1 MAEGKKYLV
10 FGVGMQGLAIAHDLL
25 RSPGTER
32 VTVVDRDDARVEAA
46 VRRLDDPRVTGATA
60 DATDLPFVTA
70 LMYGHDC
77 VIAAASYELNLGL
90 TRAAIAAGCH
100 YCDLG
105 GNNDVVAAQFLL
117 ADDAVSR
124 GLRVLPDCGIAPG
137 AVSVLAKHAMSRVP
151 DAERVLIRVGG
162 LPQTPRGPLKYG
174 IVFSARG
181 LVSNYCEPTEILWEG
196 KREMVPSLG
205 GREYQNFPSLARL
218 EAAYTSGGSSTLTQ
232 TYEGRIKYLDYK
244 TLRWEG
250 HWDVVTMMRD
260 LGLFATDRA
269 IDVDGLSLTPRDFTE
284 RLLDETLPKGEP
296 DMLVLRV
303 AALNRDR
310 QGVVFDLIDRSDPVT
325 GHSAMQR
332 TTGYSASI
340 CAQMLVSGEITPS
353 GVLKHED
360 VVPAQR
366 FIEEWAKRGINLTE
380 APSVP

>member
-1 MAEGKKYLV
+1 MSDGKKYLV
-10 FGVGMQGLAIAHDLL
+10 FGAGMQGLAIAHDLL
-25 RSPGTER
+25 RSPGTAR
-32 VTVVDRDDARVEAA
+32 VAVVDRDDARVANA
-46 VRRLDDPRVTGATA
+46 VRKLGDARVAGATA
-60 DATDLPFVTA
+60 DASDQPFITA

-77 VIAAASYELNLGL
+77 VIGAASYELNLGL

-117 ADDAVSR
+117 AADAVGR

-137 AVSVLAKHAMSRVP
+137 AVSVLAKLAMSRVP
-151 DAERVLIRVGG
+151 NAERVQIRVGG
-162 LPQTPRGPLKYG
+162 LPQAPKGPLKYG

-196 KREMVPSLG
+196 KRELVPSLG
-205 GREYQNFPSLARL
+205 GREYQDFPALGRL
-218 EAAYTSGGSSTLTQ
+218 EAAYTSGGSSTLTK

-250 HWDVVTMMRD
+250 HWDVVTTMRN
-260 LGLFATDRA
+260 LGLFSADRT
-269 IDVDGLSLTPRDFTE
+269 IDIGGAALTPRDFTE
-284 RLLDETLPKGEP
+284 RFLDETLPKGEP

-303 AALNRDR
+303 AAYDRDR
-310 QGVVFDLIDRSDPVT
+310 RGVRFDLIDRADPAT

-340 CAQMLVSGEITPS
+340 IAQMLVSGEIAPA
-353 GVLKHED
+353 GVLRHED
-360 VVPAQR
+360 VVPAER
-366 FIEEWAKRGINLTE
+366 FIEEWAKRGIALTQH
-380 APSVP
+380 AAT